1 MLALVQL
8 ENMVSV
14 ELGATVSGKVSR
26 VNATEIL
33 IAISDGNV
41 GIIRI
46 PYSGQGEAAEQRFC
60 MEEQVTARVTARDQ
74 IGRYVLTPLLA
85 EGDRHADEFERTFH
99 KLNHILNHSSRPAA
113 HMQERPLEERLRTW
127 GKQVGIALDNLRKH
141 RNKRLNEEP

>member
-60 MEEQVTARVTARDQ
+60 MEEQVTARVTAREQ
-74 IGRYVLTPLLA
+74 NGRYVLTPLIA
-85 EGDRHADEFERTFH
+85 ESDRVDRIGQHTDPHLTVEHRVHRVDVHAGPVHVHDRA
-99 KLNHILNHSSRPAA
+99 IR
-113 HMQERPLEERLRTW
+113 
-127 GKQVGIALDNLRKH
+127 
-141 RNKRLNEEP
+141 